1 MRKVVSFFLC
11 FIAFIPTFQVL
22 SNNSYSAHPGNTDA
36 NGCHVCRTNCTERWG
51 LEYGEYHCHNGGD
64 ASAGNSGGSASR
76 EYSGANGVSDSG
88 SEVGSGRKA
97 EEEAKKEQE
106 EKARKKEEE
115 AEKEKQREKAE
126 KEAKNPEIKVKENK
140 IEKLDTSFDVEKI
153 MLPEIE
159 ELFELSVSD
168 VNDGELDVI
177 MSPEKIKIQPG
188 EQKLTIKVVNEANH
202 HESTKDLILDIK
214 HENSAPVIEGSKEI
228 VISREEESS
237 LDKLSQHPGFSA
249 YDEEDG
255 QIDLTGENL
264 EIDRK
269 NKVIKIKV
277 TDSGGLETEKLVSY
291 RLRTMKDSVAEFVI
305 TVIMLAGI
313 GYLIHR
319 IWKKRQT
326 KK

>member
-1 MRKVVSFFLC
+1 MRKVASFFLLC
-11 FIAFIPTFQVL
+11 FITPLFIFQGL

-51 LEYGEYHCHNGGD
+51 LEYGEYHCHNGG
-64 ASAGNSGGSASR
+64 SGGSSSNR
-76 EYSGANGVSDSG
+76 EYSGGNGAYGNASGDSLG
-88 SEVGSGRKA
+88 ISSEREA

-106 EKARKKEEE
+106 EKAKKKEKE
-115 AEKEKQREKAE
+115 AKERKRREKAE

-168 VNDGELDVI
+168 VNDGELDI
-177 MSPEKIKIQPG
+177 TMSPKKINIQPG
-188 EQKLTIKVVNEANH
+188 KQKLTIKVVNEKNH
-202 HESTKDLILDIK
+202 HKSSKDLILDIK
-214 HENSAPVIEGSKEI
+214 HENSAPVIEGSKQI
-228 VISREEESS
+228 VISRNEEAS
-237 LDKLSQHPGFSA
+237 LDKLSQHSGFSA

-255 QIDLTGENL
+255 EINLTGENFQ
-264 EIDRK
+264 IDKK

-277 TDSGGLETEKLVSY
+277 IDSGGLETEKIISY
-291 RLRTMKDSVAEFVI
+291 RLRTTKDSITEFVVA
-305 TVIMLAGI
+305 VIMIVGI
-313 GYLIHR
+313 GYLIYR
-319 IWKKRQT
+319 ILKKRQA